1 MLFGLAAGIMI
12 ASGIFGLLIPGMEKL
27 KILYGNLSAIHLMIS
42 FLLGS
47 LLIYIIDKTTHFYF
61 HNKTNQSTNIKLLTA
76 ISIHNIPEGLAVGL
90 ACGAAL
96 IQKENE
102 SMINAL
108 IFSIGIAIQNIPEG
122 SVVSLPLYESGK
134 TKFKS
139 FTNGLITGIIEPIFA
154 IIGMVLATKI
164 ETIMP
169 NMLVFASGS
178 MTYVTIDE
186 LLPRIKEGKN
196 PYFGLFSFLTGFL
209 MMLILEIL
217 L

>member
-1 MLFGLAAGIMI
+1 MI

-27 KILYGNLSAIHLMIS
+27 KNSYGNLSIIHLIIS
-42 FLLGS
+42 FIFGG
-47 LLIYIIDKTTHFYF
+47 LLIYLIDKTTNFYT
-61 HNKTNQSTNIKLLTA
+61 NKKTNISSNIKLVTA
-76 ISIHNIPEGLAVGL
+76 IAIHNMPEGLAVGL

-96 IQKENE
+96 IQKDIEIIT
-102 SMINAL
+102 SAL

-122 SVVSLPLYESGK
+122 SVVSIPLYETGQ
-134 TKFKS
+134 TKLYS
-139 FTNGLITGIIEPIFA
+139 FICGLISGIIEPIFA
-154 IIGMVLATKI
+154 IIGIILATKI

-178 MTYVTIDE
+178 MIYVTIDE

-196 PYFGLFSFLTGFL
+196 EYYGLFAFMSGFL
-209 MMLILEIL
+209 IMLILEML